1 VPGLS
6 LFLILLSLVAVVV
19 RRVLAALVLA
29 DIGQTGELLGVG
41 RVLKVI

>member
-6 LFLILLSLVAVVV
+6 LFLILLSQGAVVGLAVAV
-19 RRVLAALVLA
+19 ALVLA